1 MNTIHGDVEKIDLA
15 GTNPHYNEIG
25 MRKLI
30 FTLILILAGYVGY
43 MYFFGNGEDKEKAKM
58 IVKETGDL
66 GKAVGDFLGRQKEK
80 YDDGE
85 FDKLIDSVSASLEKL
100 KSGDSGKD
108 DEVKE
113 NLRVLQKELKNVDP
127 QKLNDE
133 NRKSLEKVIED
144 VDREL
149 EK

>member
-1 MNTIHGDVEKIDLA
+1 
-15 GTNPHYNEIG
+15 

-30 FTLILILAGYVGY
+30 FTIILLLSAYVGY
-43 MYFFGNGEDKEKAKM
+43 MYFYGKGDDKAKAEI
-58 IVKETGDL
+58 IVNETKDL
-66 GKAVGDFLGRQKEK
+66 GKAVGDFLSSQKEK
-80 YDDGE
+80 YDEGE

-100 KSGDSGKD
+100 KSGSGDKD

-113 NLRVLQKELKNVDP
+113 NLRVLQKELKSVDP

-149 EK
+149 EEK